1 MIPVR
6 LENITQYF
14 GERKI
19 LDDISLNIEENKI
32 TVIIGRTGAGKSTLL
47 KMVNGLVKPSSG
59 KVFVYGN
66 EIDYDKLPELRLK
79 IGYSVQGTG
88 LFPHM
93 TAYENISILGKVQK
107 WDKDKID
114 ARVHEL
120 TKLVHLNEQLLQKHP
135 YQLSGG
141 EQQRA
146 GIARAMF
153 LNPKIYLLDEAFSS
167 LDPETRSDI
176 HKELLHLQE
185 TEPRTIIM
193 VTHDMH
199 EAKTLGDKIL
209 KIESGKIVTHELS
222 NSTQ

>member
-1 MIPVR
+1 MSPIRFQNVS
-6 LENITQYF
+6 QFF
-14 GERKI
+14 GEQKI
-19 LDDISLNIEENKI
+19 LDDINLDIEENKI
-32 TVIIGRTGAGKSTLL
+32 TVIIGKTGAGKSTLL
-47 KMVNGLVKPSSG
+47 KMVNGLVKPSAG
-59 KVFVYGN
+59 KVFVYGS
-66 EIDYDKLPELRLK
+66 EIDYNNLPELRLK

-93 TAYENISILGKVQK
+93 TAYENISLLGKINH
-107 WDKDKID
+107 WDKNKID
-114 ARVHEL
+114 ARVNEL
-120 TKLVHLNEQLLQKHP
+120 IKLVHFGAHLLQKHP

-176 HKELLHLQE
+176 HKEILHIQQ
-185 TEPRTIIM
+185 TEPRTILL

-209 KIESGKIVTHELS
+209 RIEDKKVVSVES
-222 NSTQ
+222 A

>member
-1 MIPVR
+1 MFPIRFQNVS
-6 LENITQYF
+6 QFF
-14 GERKI
+14 GEQKI
-19 LDDISLNIEENKI
+19 LDDINLDIDENKI
-32 TVIIGRTGAGKSTLL
+32 TVIIGKTGAGKSTLL

-59 KVFVYGN
+59 KVYVYGN
-66 EIDYDKLPELRLK
+66 QIDYNNLPELRLK

-93 TAYENISILGKVQK
+93 TSDENISLLGRINK
-107 WDKDKID
+107 WKKNKID
-114 ARVHEL
+114 ERVSEL
-120 TKLVHLNEQLLQKHP
+120 IKLVHLNERLLSKHP

-141 EQQRA
+141 EQQRT

-176 HKELLHLQE
+176 HKEILHVQQ
-185 TEPRTIIM
+185 TEPRTILL

-209 KIESGKIVTHELS
+209 KIENKKVVNMSS
-222 NSTQ
+222 

>member
-1 MIPVR
+1 MFPIRFQNVS
-6 LENITQYF
+6 QFF
-14 GERKI
+14 GEQKI
-19 LDDISLNIEENKI
+19 LDDINLNIDENKI
-32 TVIIGRTGAGKSTLL
+32 TVIIGKTGAGKSTLL

-59 KVFVYGN
+59 KVYVYGN
-66 EIDYDKLPELRLK
+66 EIDYNKLPELRLK

-93 TAYENISILGKVQK
+93 TSYENISLLGRINK
-107 WDKDKID
+107 WEKNKLE
-114 ARVHEL
+114 ARVSEL
-120 TKLVHLNEQLLQKHP
+120 IKLVHLNEHLLSKHP

-141 EQQRA
+141 EQQRT

-167 LDPETRSDI
+167 LDPETRNDI
-176 HKELLHLQE
+176 HKEILHVQQ
-185 TEPRTIIM
+185 TEPRTILL

-209 KIESGKIVTHELS
+209 KIENKKIIIS
-222 NSTQ
+222 A

>member
-1 MIPVR
+1 MFPIRFQNVS
-6 LENITQYF
+6 QFF
-14 GERKI
+14 GEQKI
-19 LDDISLNIEENKI
+19 LDDINLDIDENKI
-32 TVIIGRTGAGKSTLL
+32 TVIIGKTGAGKSTLL

-66 EIDYDKLPELRLK
+66 EIDYDKLSELRLK

-93 TAYENISILGKVQK
+93 TAYENISLLGRINNWQ
-107 WDKDKID
+107 KDKINE
-114 ARVHEL
+114 RVNEL
-120 TKLVHLNEQLLQKHP
+120 IKLVHFNEILLQKHP

-176 HKELLHLQE
+176 HKEILHIQQ
-185 TEPRTIIM
+185 TEPRTILL

-199 EAKTLGDKIL
+199 EAKALGDKIL
-209 KIESGKIVTHELS
+209 KIEHKKIIESVS
-222 NSTQ
+222 S

>member
-1 MIPVR
+1 MFPIRFQNVS
-6 LENITQYF
+6 QFF
-14 GERKI
+14 GEQKI
-19 LDDISLNIEENKI
+19 LDDINLDIDENKI
-32 TVIIGRTGAGKSTLL
+32 TVIIGKTGAGKSTLL

-93 TAYENISILGKVQK
+93 TALENISLLGRINK
-107 WDKDKID
+107 WQKDKID
-114 ARVHEL
+114 ERVSEL
-120 TKLVHLNEQLLQKHP
+120 IKLVHFNENLLQKHP

-167 LDPETRSDI
+167 LDPETRNEI
-176 HKELLHLQE
+176 HKEILHIQQ
-185 TEPRTIIM
+185 TEPRTILL
-193 VTHDMH
+193 VTHDMP
-199 EAKTLGDKIL
+199 EAKALGDKIL
-209 KIESGKIVTHELS
+209 KIENKNLINVSF
-222 NSTQ
+222 